1 MAALISTSKVRE
13 RLNELLE
20 HDLAFRN
27 NVNNH
32 LLHKAHAFAAK
43 FPPPLPRHFIEGLSS
58 PGECVLDPM
67 SGSGSTLVEGWLMS
81 RNVIGLD
88 IDPLALKQG
97 KAKTL
102 WLDPQKVSHAG
113 QKIIDDAVLLHA
125 TGDPLARFMEE
136 VDEPTR
142 DFIDYWFKPETQ
154 EELAALVFSIRTELS
169 VDMRDLFEVL
179 LSSIIVTKSGGV
191 SMARDLAHSR
201 PHRVATK
208 TPRNSIKMFQV
219 QLNHI
224 VKSFK
229 EVGDIPKGQASV
241 LNADCRN
248 MPLADES
255 VDLIVTSPPY
265 ANAIDYM
272 RAHKF
277 SLVWLGA
284 SIKPL
289 SVLRSKYIG
298 SEKAVK
304 LENTDLPRNA
314 SAVIETLGTV
324 DSRKAQILCKY
335 LREMRLVIQEMYRVI
350 RAGHAVVIVVGPSTM
365 RGLKIETQEY
375 LAAIASEIGFD
386 VVGVGR
392 RPIDRDKRMMPARWN
407 NNGKSKIE
415 QRMHEEF
422 VIGLLRP

>member
-1 MAALISTSKVRE
+1 
-13 RLNELLE
+13 
-20 HDLAFRN
+20 
-27 NVNNH
+27 
-32 LLHKAHAFAAK
+32 
-43 FPPPLPRHFIEGLSS
+43 
-58 PGECVLDPM
+58 
-67 SGSGSTLVEGWLMS
+67 MS

-102 WLDPQKVSHAG
+102 WLDPQKISHAG
-113 QKIIDDAVLLHA
+113 QKIIDDAVLLQA

-142 DFIDYWFKPETQ
+142 DFIDYWFNPETQ
-154 EELAALVFSIRTELS
+154 TELAALVFSIRTELS

-208 TPRNSIKMFQV
+208 SPRNAIKMFQA

-224 VKSFK
+224 VRSFK
-229 EVGDIPKGQASV
+229 EVGDIPKGQVSV

-298 SEKAVK
+298 SEKSVK
-304 LENTDLPRNA
+304 LENTELPQKA
-314 SAVIETLGTV
+314 TTIVETLGAV
-324 DSRKAQILCKY
+324 DSHKAQILHKY
-335 LREMRLVIQEMYRVI
+335 LHEMSLVIQEMYRVI
-350 RAGHAVVIVVGPSTM
+350 RAGRAVVIVVGPSTM
-365 RGLKIETQEY
+365 RGLKIETHNY
-375 LAAIASEIGFD
+375 LASISENVGFELVD
-386 VVGVGR
+386 VVQ
-392 RPIDRDKRMMPARWN
+392 RPINRDRRMLPYSHN
-407 NNGKSKIE
+407 NNGHSPIE
-415 QRMHEEF
+415 QRTHQEY
-422 VIGLLRP
+422 VLGLLKA